1 MHAIIL
7 GLIIGCSKKTD
18 NATSANTE
26 TTSTETTS
34 TVMPDTTTVNK
45 STTSVSPSNSIEIK
59 AIVRPKDAETEKSE
73 EEILTLPEDADNID
87 DTVDPD

>member
-34 TVMPDTTTVNK
+34 TVMPDTTTVNN
-45 STTSVSPSNSIEIK
+45 VSPSNSIEIK